1 MIQKG
6 ENQSNLLY
14 VLWIGNVKGKKS
26 YAFFLNLKGK
36 QLLGAAFYLIRQ
48 ETLPCLAFY
57 PFALLKSKGSTE
69 RGCARPCFSSVAG
82 FHAATEAK

>member
-14 VLWIGNVKGKKS
+14 VLWIANV
-26 YAFFLNLKGK
+26 KGK

-69 RGCARPCFSSVAG
+69 RGCARPCFSSAAG